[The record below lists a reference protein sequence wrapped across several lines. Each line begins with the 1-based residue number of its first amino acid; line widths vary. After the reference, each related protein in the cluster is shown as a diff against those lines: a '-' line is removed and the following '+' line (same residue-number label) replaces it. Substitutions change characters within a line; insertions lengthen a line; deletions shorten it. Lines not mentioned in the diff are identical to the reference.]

1 VAAWV
6 LRGSCRAERPKVL
19 LRLQVLGT
27 EPNLSLLPITTAVV
41 RDRMHP
47 CRSWALR
54 LLGIRIHGRRAHIL
68 LSRRKLLAVV
78 APRREHIPSLVVRIV
93 RTVSLQAI
101 LLMVVVVVLSAAI
114 YNHTF
119 LRMAKVAI

>member
-1 VAAWV
+1 MAAWV
-6 LRGSCRAERPKVL
+6 LRDSCRAECPEVL

-27 EPNLSLLPITTAVV
+27 EPDLSLLPITTAVV
-41 RDRMHP
+41 GDCMHP

-54 LLGIRIHGRRAHIL
+54 LLGIHIHGRGAHIL

-78 APRREHIPSLVVRIV
+78 APRRKHIPSLVVRIV
-93 RTVSLQAI
+93 RMVSMHTV
-101 LLMVVVVVLSAAI
+101 LLVVVIVVLSAAI
-114 YNHTF
+114 YNHAF